1 MQIFILNF
9 SKTRVDNVAQALEL
23 SSLNEEDVFKEYKIQ
38 NFFEDSLYKILKEVE
53 FINSNSIGGGGAIIM
68 SFNYPLLEKRD
79 KDFAREFYQIAKESN
94 TNLYYYPKPN
104 HYMEVDDF
112 ALFSLK
118 SNLTPENLKIESLYR
133 KDLIPRDLRG
143 KLHTLLRKDKGI
155 EEKYIQKKFFYES
168 RKLFNLSWQWNE
180 FQVSQEQ
187 LEYDLIDRVQEW
199 YAGPIMVNLAT
210 TNICNLSC
218 IMCSLHSEEAK
229 SKEQATDYFAKKKL
243 LETDKVYEVLD
254 FVGKY
259 SINAGVGF
267 IASGEPLLDNRL
279 IDFIAY
285 AKSKKIP
292 IISVCTN
299 GTLIEQKGEELFKA
313 GLNRMTISIDGA
325 TQETYRKIR
334 GTDLEKVERGVRKC
348 VEYARQINSDGGKI
362 EFELACV
369 LVFDDM
375 SETQHKE
382 LYLSKWKD
390 CRDVIKRITFNE
402 LAVFDEEGYETRNN
416 ATIDVASRMNCMYP
430 YQRMMIDPY
439 GAVSVCCTMSSSAY
453 HKPYSVGNV
462 YQNDLEEIW
471 VSKEM
476 SILRKENILVKFNNF
491 DICKKCSEWAFN
503 AFDIESQVNA
513 KEKTISFT

>member
-1 MQIFILNF
+1 
-9 SKTRVDNVAQALEL
+9 
-23 SSLNEEDVFKEYKIQ
+23 
-38 NFFEDSLYKILKEVE
+38 
-53 FINSNSIGGGGAIIM
+53 M

-79 KDFAREFYQIAKESN
+79 KDFEREFYQIAKESN

-348 VEYARQINSDGGKI
+348 VEYARAINANGGDI
-362 EFELACV
+362 EMQLNCV
-369 LVFDDM
+369 LVN
-375 SETQHKE
+375 EEVIHEEK
-382 LYLSKWKD
+382 LYLEKWKEY
-390 CRDVIKRITFNE
+390 RDIIKNIYFTDLVISDTKGRRNKRDACFNKT
-402 LAVFDEEGYETRNN
+402 YE
-416 ATIDVASRMNCMYP
+416 ACSYPWLGFQVDV
-430 YQRMMIDPY
+430 Y
-439 GAVSVCCTMSSSAY
+439 GNVSVCCTMQDSSLREKLISI
-453 HKPYSVGNV
+453 GNV
-462 YQNDLEEIW
+462 YNQKVYDIW
-471 VSKEM
+471 NSEAM
-476 SILRKENILVKFNNF
+476 RELRKENLRQQYSKFE
-491 DICKKCSEWAFN
+491 ICKKCVERYRAYVDDEGYLN
-503 AFDIESQVNA
+503 NLVTQA
-513 KEKTISFT
+513 K

>member
-199 YAGPIMVNLAT
+199 YAGPSEINIAT
-210 TNICNLSC
+210 TNVCNLKC
-218 IMCSLHSEEAK
+218 IMCKLHNPNL
-229 SKEQATDYFAKKKL
+229 KKTHK
-243 LETDKVYEVLD
+243 TQFFSRKQFLD
-254 FVGKY
+254 EKIVY
-259 SINAGVGF
+259 SILDYAEKKNVANVAFTAAGE
-267 IASGEPLLDNRL
+267 ALLDYRL
-279 IDFIAY
+279 VDFIAY
-285 AKSKKIP
+285 AKDKNIP
-292 IISVCTN
+292 LISLVTN
-299 GTLIEQKGEELFKA
+299 GVLLEDKGIELLNA

-348 VEYARQINSDGGKI
+348 VEYARAINANGGDI
-362 EFELACV
+362 EMQLNCV
-369 LVFDDM
+369 LVN
-375 SETQHKE
+375 EEVIHEEK
-382 LYLSKWKD
+382 LYLEKWKEY
-390 CRDVIKRITFNE
+390 RDIIKNIYFTDLVISDTKGRRNKRDACFNKT
-402 LAVFDEEGYETRNN
+402 YE
-416 ATIDVASRMNCMYP
+416 ACSYPWLGFQVDV
-430 YQRMMIDPY
+430 Y
-439 GAVSVCCTMSSSAY
+439 GNVSVCCTMQDSSLREKLISI
-453 HKPYSVGNV
+453 GNV
-462 YQNDLEEIW
+462 YNQKVYDIW
-471 VSKEM
+471 NSEAM
-476 SILRKENILVKFNNF
+476 RELRKENLRQQYSKFE
-491 DICKKCSEWAFN
+491 ICKKCVERYRAYVDDEGYLN
-503 AFDIESQVNA
+503 NLVTQA
-513 KEKTISFT
+513 K